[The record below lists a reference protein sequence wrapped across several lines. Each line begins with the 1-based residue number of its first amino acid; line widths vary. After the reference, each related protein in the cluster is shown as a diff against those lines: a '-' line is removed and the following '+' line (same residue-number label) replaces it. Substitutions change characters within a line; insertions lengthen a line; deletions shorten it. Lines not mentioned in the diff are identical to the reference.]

1 MSTPESNEARKR
13 ITMERTFAASVAAVW
28 ELWTTKDGIEPWWGP
43 DSFRVELRSIDLRV
57 GGELRYAMVA
67 AEADKMEF
75 MKKAGMPTVTEAR
88 VRYTEVAPLS
98 RLAYVAHTD
107 FVPGVT
113 PYDVATQVD
122 LHVEGAKVRMVLSFD
137 PMHDAHWTKMA
148 SMGWE
153 SQLGRLEKL
162 LATRGDRP

>member
-1 MSTPESNEARKR
+1 MSTKR
-13 ITMERTFAASVAAVW
+13 ITMERTFTASANDVW
-28 ELWTTKDGIEPWWGP
+28 ELWTTKEGIESWWGP
-43 DSFRVELRSIDLRV
+43 DGFRVEVRSLELRA
-57 GGELRYAMVA
+57 GGELRYAMIA
-67 AEADKMEF
+67 AEADKIAFME
-75 MKKAGMPTVTEAR
+75 KAGMPTVTETR
-88 VRYTEVAPLS
+88 LQYTEVSPLS

-113 PYDVATQVD
+113 PYDVATEVA
-122 LHVEGAKVRMVLSFD
+122 LHVEGPRVRMVLTFD

-162 LATRGDRP
+162 LASRGARP